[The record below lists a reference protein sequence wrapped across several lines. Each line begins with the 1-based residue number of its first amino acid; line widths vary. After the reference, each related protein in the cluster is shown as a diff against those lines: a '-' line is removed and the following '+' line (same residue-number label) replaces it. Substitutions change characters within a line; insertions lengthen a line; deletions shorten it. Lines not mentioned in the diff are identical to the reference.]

1 MSLRKTIP
9 LSVAL
14 VASAL
19 SHQATADIAPPDGY
33 VEQCTVAKKQ
43 RSSSECVEC
52 RTMREMYANADR
64 CTVLLNSYCFQKVC
78 EALGGASYPEVWC
91 RAKNASAPA
100 LPESIASQLAGSG
113 AADLSSAPAPT
124 NVTCATYTPP
134 SESQNSGGCSFDPAS
149 RARGLAW
156 LLASIAGIGLGLAR
170 LRANR
175 RRQA

>member
-1 MSLRKTIP
+1 MSLRRTIP

-19 SHQATADIAPPDGY
+19 SDEATADLAPPDGY

-64 CTVLLNSYCFQKVC
+64 CIVLLTPYCFQKVC
-78 EALGGASYPEVWC
+78 EALGGSSYPEIWC
-91 RAKNASAPA
+91 RAKSASAPP
-100 LPESIASQLAGSG
+100 LPESIASQLTGSG

-124 NVTCATYTPP
+124 NVTCAPYTPP
-134 SESQNSGGCSFDPAS
+134 SEAQDSGGCSFDPES
-149 RARGLAW
+149 RAHGLVW

-175 RRQA
+175 RRQS